1 MARISITIDPQLKI
15 DLEYMAKAN
24 FRTLNGEINK
34 ALDWYIKSNL
44 GEAVEP
50 IKEIFTTPSYIVEAP
65 MHTQTGVPV
74 EPISIN
80 NNTYDEIE
88 EF

>member
-1 MARISITIDPQLKI
+1 
-15 DLEYMAKAN
+15 MAKAN

-34 ALDWYIKSNL
+34 ALNWYVKNNL
-44 GEAVEP
+44 GEVMEPQREVLTTPTHIVEP
-50 IKEIFTTPSYIVEAP
+50 LN
-65 MHTQTGVPV
+65 HTQTQVPAT
-74 EPISIN
+74 PINIA